1 MRARVILVALVAAAG
16 AAVGTGCV
24 APLLEPL
31 EPQLVFRPRALDE
44 EHAKTLQHARRIE
57 PVTIATADGVHLR
70 GWLKHPE
77 HWTAGHRHPL
87 VIVYGGVGQE
97 ISEFAALAHDNNEAG
112 AQWGWLAINYRGFG
126 LSEGSPN
133 ERIVLDDAKRVYD
146 WALARPDVDGANIVV
161 LGRSLG
167 TYVAAAVAAAR
178 KVRAAILATPFDS
191 AAALGEEHYRVPL
204 GWLVQSRYNPAL
216 IAPLVSAPA
225 LFLLAEKDEV
235 TPVKHGIALAS
246 RWGGI
251 VKTVLLPGLGH
262 RGLEDRAEFWD
273 SIGSFLAAL
282 DQGALTSA
290 ADPSAAESSRGRSS
304 VH

>member
-1 MRARVILVALVAAAG
+1 MRARLILVALLVGAGGAVA
-16 AAVGTGCV
+16 TGCV
-24 APLLEPL
+24 APLFEPL
-31 EPQLVFRPRALDE
+31 EPQLVFRPRALDAE
-44 EHAKTLQHARRIE
+44 YARTLAHTRRIE
-57 PVTIATADGVHLR
+57 QVRVTTPDGLQLH
-70 GWLKHPE
+70 GWLRHPE
-77 HWTAGHRHPL
+77 RWTPGHRHPL
-87 VIVYGGVGQE
+87 VIVYGGIGQE
-97 ISEFAALAHDNNEAG
+97 ISEFAALAHASTD
-112 AQWGWLAINYRGFG
+112 WGWLAINYRGFG
-126 LSEGSPN
+126 LSEGSPT
-133 ERIVLDDAKRVYD
+133 ERAVLDDAKRVYD

-167 TYVAAAVAAAR
+167 TYVAIAVAAAR

-216 IAPLVSAPA
+216 IAPMVSAPA

-235 TPVKHGIALAS
+235 TPVKHGLALAS
-246 RWGGI
+246 RWGGL

-273 SIGSFLAAL
+273 SIGEFLAAL
-282 DQGALTSA
+282 EQPPLSSA
-290 ADPSAAESSRGRSS
+290 AGSSALESSRGRSS

>member
-1 MRARVILVALVAAAG
+1 MRARLILVALMVGAG
-16 AAVGTGCV
+16 GAIATGCV
-24 APLLEPL
+24 APLLEPF
-31 EPQLVFRPRALDE
+31 EPRLVFRPRALDE
-44 EHAKTLQHARRIE
+44 EYARTLSHARRIE
-57 PVTIATADGVHLR
+57 EVRIATPDGLHLH

-77 HWTAGHRHPL
+77 HWTSGHRHPL
-87 VIVYGGVGQE
+87 VIVYGGIGQE
-97 ISEFAALAHDNNEAG
+97 ISEFAALAHSRTD
-112 AQWGWLAINYRGFG
+112 WGWLAINYRGFG
-126 LSEGSPN
+126 LSEGSPS
-133 ERIVLDDAKRVYD
+133 ERTVLDDAKRVYD

-167 TYVAAAVAAAR
+167 TYVAIAVAAAR

-204 GWLVQSRYNPAL
+204 AWLMQSRYNPAL
-216 IAPLVSAPA
+216 MAPMVSAPA

-235 TPVKHGIALAS
+235 TPVQHGLALAS

-273 SIGSFLAAL
+273 SIGAYLAAL
-282 DQGALTSA
+282 DESALSSA
-290 ADPSAAESSRGRSS
+290 AAPSALESSRGRSS
-304 VH
+304 AR

>member
-1 MRARVILVALVAAAG
+1 MRARLILVALMVGAG
-16 AAVGTGCV
+16 GAIATGCV
-24 APLLEPL
+24 APLLEPF

-44 EHAKTLQHARRIE
+44 EYAKTVAHTRRIE
-57 PVTIATADGVHLR
+57 EVRVTTPDGMHLH

-77 HWTAGHRHPL
+77 HWTPGHRHPL
-87 VIVYGGVGQE
+87 VIVYGGIGQE
-97 ISEFAALAHDNNEAG
+97 ISEFAALAHTSAE
-112 AQWGWLAINYRGFG
+112 WGWLAINYRGFG

-133 ERIVLDDAKRVYD
+133 ERAVLDDAKRIYD

-167 TYVAAAVAAAR
+167 TYVAIAVAAAR

-204 GWLVQSRYNPAL
+204 AWLLQNRYNPAL
-216 IAPLVSAPA
+216 MAPMVSAPA

-235 TPVKHGIALAS
+235 TPVKHGLALAS

-251 VKTVLLPGLGH
+251 VKTVLLTGAGH
-262 RGLEDRAEFWD
+262 RGLEDRAEFWS
-273 SIGSFLAAL
+273 SIGDFLAAL
-282 DQGALTSA
+282 DQSALSSA
-290 ADPSAAESSRGRSS
+290 AGSSALESSTGRSS
-304 VH
+304 AR

>member
-1 MRARVILVALVAAAG
+1 MRARLILVALMVGAG
-16 AAVGTGCV
+16 GAIATGCV
-24 APLLEPL
+24 APLLEPF

-44 EHAKTLQHARRIE
+44 EYAKTVAHTRRIE
-57 PVTIATADGVHLR
+57 EVRVTTPDGMHLH

-77 HWTAGHRHPL
+77 HWTPGHRHPL
-87 VIVYGGVGQE
+87 VIVYGGIGQE
-97 ISEFAALAHDNNEAG
+97 ISEFAALAHSG
-112 AQWGWLAINYRGFG
+112 AEWGWLAINYRGFG

-133 ERIVLDDAKRVYD
+133 ERAVLDDAKRIYD

-167 TYVAAAVAAAR
+167 TYVAIAVAAAR

-204 GWLVQSRYNPAL
+204 AWLLQNRYNPAL
-216 IAPLVSAPA
+216 MAPMVSAPA

-235 TPVKHGIALAS
+235 TPVKHGLALAS

-273 SIGSFLAAL
+273 SIGAYLAAL
-282 DQGALTSA
+282 DESALSSA
-290 ADPSAAESSRGRSS
+290 AASSALESSRGKSS

>member
-1 MRARVILVALVAAAG
+1 MVAAGG
-16 AAVGTGCV
+16 AVATGCM

-44 EHAKTLQHARRIE
+44 DYAKTLAHARRIE
-57 PVTIATADGVHLR
+57 QVTIATPDGVHLR

-77 HWTAGHRHPL
+77 HWTQGRRHPL
-87 VIVYGGVGQE
+87 VIVYGGIGQE
-97 ISEFAALAHDNNEAG
+97 LSEFAALAHTGTD
-112 AQWGWLAINYRGFG
+112 WGWLAINYRGFG
-126 LSEGSPN
+126 LSEGSPS
-133 ERIVLDDAKRVYD
+133 ERAVLDDAKRVYD

-167 TYVAAAVAAAR
+167 TYVAIAVAAAR

-191 AAALGEEHYRVPL
+191 AAALGEDHYRVPL
-204 GWLVQSRYNPAL
+204 AWLVQSRYNPAL
-216 IAPLVSAPA
+216 MAPLVSAPA

-235 TPVKHGIALAS
+235 TPVKHGLALAS

-262 RGLEDRAEFWD
+262 RGLEDRAEFWN
-273 SIGSFLAAL
+273 SIGEFLAAL
-282 DQGALTSA
+282 DQGALSSA
-290 ADPSAAESSRGRSS
+290 AGSAALESSRGKSS
-304 VH
+304 VR

>member
-1 MRARVILVALVAAAG
+1 MRARVILVALAIGAVAAV
-16 AAVGTGCV
+16 AAGCV

-44 EHAKTLQHARRIE
+44 EYARTLAHARRIE
-57 PVTIATADGVHLR
+57 EVTIATPDGVHLR

-77 HWTAGHRHPL
+77 HWTAGQRHRL

-97 ISEFAALAHDNNEAG
+97 ISEFAALARSSTE
-112 AQWGWLAINYRGFG
+112 WGWLAINYRGFG

-133 ERIVLDDAKRVYD
+133 ERAVIDDAKRIYD
-146 WALARPDVDGANIVV
+146 WALARPDIDGANIVV

-167 TYVAAAVAAAR
+167 TYVAIAVATVR

-204 GWLVQSRYNPAL
+204 AWLMQGRYNPAL
-216 IAPLVSAPA
+216 MAPMVSAPA
-225 LFLLAEKDEV
+225 LFLLAENDEV
-235 TPVKHGIALAS
+235 TPVKHGLALAS

-262 RGLEDRAEFWD
+262 RGLEDRAEFWN
-273 SIGSFLAAL
+273 SIGDYLAAL
-282 DQGALTSA
+282 DPAALSSA
-290 ADPSAAESSRGRSS
+290 AGSSALESSRGRSS
-304 VH
+304 VR

>member
-1 MRARVILVALVAAAG
+1 MRARLILVALMVGAG
-16 AAVGTGCV
+16 GAIATGCV

-44 EHAKTLQHARRIE
+44 DYARTVAHARRIE
-57 PVTIATADGVHLR
+57 EVRVTTPDGMHLH
-70 GWLKHPE
+70 GWLRHPE
-77 HWTAGHRHPL
+77 HWTPGHRHGL
-87 VIVYGGVGQE
+87 VIVYGGIGQE
-97 ISEFAALAHDNNEAG
+97 ISEFAALAHTG
-112 AQWGWLAINYRGFG
+112 AEWGWLAINYRGFG

-133 ERIVLDDAKRVYD
+133 ERAVLDDAKRIYD

-167 TYVAAAVAAAR
+167 TYVAIAVAAAR

-204 GWLVQSRYNPAL
+204 AWLLQNRYNPAL
-216 IAPLVSAPA
+216 MAPIVSAPA

-235 TPVKHGIALAS
+235 TPVKHGLALAS

-251 VKTVLLPGLGH
+251 VKTVLLPGVGH
-262 RGLEDRAEFWD
+262 RGLEDRAEFWS
-273 SIGSFLAAL
+273 SIGEFLAAL
-282 DQGALTSA
+282 DQNALSSA
-290 ADPSAAESSRGRSS
+290 AGSSALESSRGRSS
-304 VH
+304 AR